1 MEPCSEEQLLAE
13 DTGSRPASQRHPSAS
28 HADSSHSP
36 QVSTPYQSI
45 DSQQD
50 LTSMPTNSLHHL
62 SHQLPTS
69 MHEQLAQQLPS
80 SFASMSTSF
89 MSPNSGALGQFDG
102 QLPGQHQSLQM
113 PDPHDSAWLQ
123 GQVAAALQ
131 EQQQQ
136 STLAWQQASS
146 ALQSPGLNQD
156 VQLLLFAHQQNLL
169 AGSSQGP
176 HLQQLYRQQQQQ
188 PYDQQH
194 WDQQQQQQQLL
205 VAAGLQGSLQSH
217 PGSLQ
222 DAQPHHHAVS
232 SSGEPIWSSALCC
245 QACTHV
251 L

>member
-1 MEPCSEEQLLAE
+1 
-13 DTGSRPASQRHPSAS
+13 
-28 HADSSHSP
+28 
-36 QVSTPYQSI
+36 
-45 DSQQD
+45 
-50 LTSMPTNSLHHL
+50 
-62 SHQLPTS
+62 

-102 QLPGQHQSLQM
+102 QLPGQYQSLQM

-131 EQQQQ
+131 EQQQ

-169 AGSSQGP
+169 AGCSQGP
-176 HLQQLYRQQQQQ
+176 HSQQQQQQQQLYGQQQQQQQQQQ

-205 VAAGLQGSLQSH
+205 LAAGLQGSLQNN

-222 DAQPHHHAVS
+222 GAQPQHHAVS
-232 SSGEPIWSSALCC
+232 SSGEPIWSMICL
-245 QACTHV
+245 